1 MKKHCKP
8 RTFLIVN
15 ALLIFNLLCFFSIR
29 SMWSGIIAIAGKPT
43 PYILLAILTIT
54 TLVTTAMSMVKKHCK
69 FTMIWGCIWNLIFFA
84 LNGYIL
90 SVTLDS
96 LQFFIREFLYG
107 LVFLGVIALF
117 IFLVFYSSKIEWLQQ
132 KWVRI
137 ALTTTLVVVG
147 FLTIFDISL
156 INGIDKTPV
165 VYAVNDTYQI
175 TFTTQAKG
183 EAWVVINGVEY
194 NDTYAGYRKTENTI
208 HKIEVPME
216 ALDNA
221 SAYTVYTRAMYLRGP
236 YESLQGQTISKTFT
250 WKGVTP
256 EDGINYY
263 VFSDNH
269 HASKAP
275 AAAANNCGKNL
286 DFLISCG
293 DTVNWIDNEN
303 ELTSILY
310 LCSDITKG
318 EIPVI
323 YARGNHETKGVLAD
337 EYHNYVAADGENF
350 YYTFRLKN
358 IWGIVL
364 DIGEDHADDHVEF
377 AGVARFENYRNEQT
391 AFLDE
396 VLENAETEFDAEGI
410 DYRIGICHIPI
421 TISTKDDHIGDL
433 KSTWIERLNQMKLS
447 IMYSGHLHE
456 LWFVDSEFEEGS
468 TLTQISEYSGK
479 DTDNKEH
486 LVSAANFP
494 TILVSRRS
502 DSQLPTVKENVFDS
516 VFIGVFASIENE
528 ETILKYTNEKGESID
543 TISPWFE
550 NIQYGNEIRIKNVK

>member
-1 MKKHCKP
+1 MKKQCKP

-54 TLVTTAMSMVKKHCK
+54 TLVTTAFSMKQKYCR
-69 FTMIWGCIWNLIFFA
+69 FTMIWGCVWNVIFLA
-84 LNGYIL
+84 LDGYIL
-90 SVTLDS
+90 SITLDS
-96 LQFFIREFLYG
+96 LQFFVREFLYG
-107 LVFLGVIALF
+107 LGFLGAIALF

-137 ALTTTLVVVG
+137 ACFVMLFVIG
-147 FLTIFDISL
+147 FFLAFDITL

-165 VYAVNDTYQI
+165 VYAVGDTYQI

-183 EAWVVINGVEY
+183 EAWVVIDGEEY

-216 ALDNA
+216 VLDNA
-221 SAYTVYTRAMYLRGP
+221 TEYTVYTRAMYLRGP
-236 YESLQGQTISKTFT
+236 YESLQGQTISKTFN
-250 WKGVTP
+250 WKGV
-256 EDGINYY
+256 DSSNGLNYY

-269 HASKAP
+269 HNSKTVQDASDYW
-275 AAAANNCGKNL
+275 GEDL

-293 DTVNWIDNEN
+293 DTVNWIDSEN
-303 ELTSILY
+303 ELTSLLY
-310 LCSDITKG
+310 LASDITKG

-337 EYHNYVAADGENF
+337 EYYNYVGADGENF
-350 YYTFRLKN
+350 YYTFRLQN
-358 IWGIVL
+358 IWGVVL
-364 DIGEDHADDHVEF
+364 DIGEDHADDHIEF
-377 AGVARFENYRNEQT
+377 AGVAKFADYHEEQT
-391 AFLDE
+391 AFLDSI
-396 VLENAETEFDAEGI
+396 LENAENEFDAEGV

-421 TISTKDDHIGDL
+421 TVSTEDDHIAEL
-433 KSTWIERLNQMKLS
+433 KSEWVERLNQMKLS

-456 LWFVDSEFEEGS
+456 LWFIDSEFEDGS
-468 TLTQISEYSGK
+468 ILTQIPEYSGK

-486 LVSAANFP
+486 IMSAANFP

-502 DSQLPTVKENVFDS
+502 YTQLPTVKENVFDK
-516 VFIGVFASIENE
+516 VYIGVAVSVENG
-528 ETILKYTNEKGESID
+528 ETILQYTNEKGEIVK
-543 TISPWFE
+543 TISPWFRE
-550 NIQYGNEIRIKNVK
+550 IQYEDEIRIKNVE